1 MNLVGANS
9 HSAEDILKLLFSK
22 GQSGHKGRVRVLVE
36 LSVFDL
42 LNPECAKQVFSLL
55 QVGAWS
61 KKVSV

>member
-1 MNLVGANS
+1 VGANS
-9 HSAEDILKLLFSK
+9 HSAQKTFSHFYFQK
-22 GQSGHKGRVRVLVE
+22 GSRAIKAVFACLWSFQF
-36 LSVFDL
+36 FDL